1 MENRVWYLFSKK
13 LTGDCTAAELL
24 ELNNLLSKYPHMH
37 DELQALESIWQQNHL
52 QDEHSNHETAFEQ
65 LQQRLDAHQLEKS
78 EIPSIATI
86 PQIEE
91 PDLRTVSQ
99 IPKKVW
105 TILAAAAAIALVIF
119 VWPPSENDNKG
130 TTEKTEAV
138 AASNNQVSTRPGSRS
153 KIVLPDGTQ
162 VWLNADSKLTYAND
176 FGKSS
181 RDVTLSGEAYFD
193 VVSNKKVPFFI
204 HTSKIKVKVTG
215 TTFNVRAYPNET
227 KSETSLIH
235 GRVEVTVNN
244 QPDKTYYLK
253 PSEKLVVNNLQV
265 PALTGAVAMPAKSK
279 SLAIAAQAPVLKKLM
294 YDEIDQL
301 VVETA
306 WVNNK
311 LAFNDES
318 FREVANK
325 MERWYGIKVI
335 FLQPVLEH
343 IRFTGRFEDESIREA
358 LVAMQL
364 TAKFSFS
371 IADDT
376 VIISPL
382 TK

>member
-37 DELQALESIWQQNHL
+37 DELQALESIWQQPHL

-91 PDLRTVSQ
+91 PDLRTISQ

-105 TILAAAAAIALVIF
+105 TIVAAAAAIALVIF

-181 RDVTLSGEAYFD
+181 RNVTLSGEAYFD